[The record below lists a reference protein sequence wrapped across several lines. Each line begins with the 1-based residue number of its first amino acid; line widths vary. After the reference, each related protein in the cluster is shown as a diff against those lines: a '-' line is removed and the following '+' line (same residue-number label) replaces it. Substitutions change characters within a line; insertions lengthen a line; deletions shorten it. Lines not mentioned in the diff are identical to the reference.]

1 VKPTPRMMERVS
13 RIPSIGDNNGLN
25 QYLTFGH
32 SEPSDESSEDMRMIF
47 LPLLSIESQLF
58 SLD

>member
-25 QYLTFGH
+25 QYLTLGD